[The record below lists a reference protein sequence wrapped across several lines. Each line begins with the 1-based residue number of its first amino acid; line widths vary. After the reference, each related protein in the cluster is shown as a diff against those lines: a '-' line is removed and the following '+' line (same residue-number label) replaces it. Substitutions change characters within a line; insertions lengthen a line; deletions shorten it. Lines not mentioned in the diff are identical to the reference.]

1 MAEYTHLG
9 AAACRI
15 LVPNYSEIYPIED
28 LIWDNTNKA
37 LLFRADILNL
47 HRLDDAGLE
56 ALLERL
62 DESDLDNY
70 TDIVTLIGIEFDDN
84 TVWGQLTIL
93 ELRLLIHL
101 ALKQFAQAKEQ
112 VETFLQYNTNTVERR
127 LFYQCMNVVLEV
139 MLNDELAL
147 DDYAVNFRRMFGNQR
162 MDAVLGSVDG
172 SVRFYGLTPTS
183 MKLEGLDRHLRLIDN
198 YKKLHMARAN
208 GIALAK

>member
-1 MAEYTHLG
+1 
-9 AAACRI
+9 
-15 LVPNYSEIYPIED
+15 

-56 ALLERL
+56 ALIERL

-93 ELRLLIHL
+93 ELKLLIHL

-147 DDYAVNFRRMFGNQR
+147 DDYAVNFRRMFGN
-162 MDAVLGSVDG
+162 
-172 SVRFYGLTPTS
+172 
-183 MKLEGLDRHLRLIDN
+183 
-198 YKKLHMARAN
+198 AN
-208 GIALAK
+208 GWMQCLAQWMVACVFMV

>member
-1 MAEYTHLG
+1 M
-9 AAACRI
+9 
-15 LVPNYSEIYPIED
+15 
-28 LIWDNTNKA
+28 
-37 LLFRADILNL
+37 
-47 HRLDDAGLE
+47 
-56 ALLERL
+56 
-62 DESDLDNY
+62 
-70 TDIVTLIGIEFDDN
+70 
-84 TVWGQLTIL
+84 
-93 ELRLLIHL
+93 IHL